1 MSMGRTIRIEYRNAD
16 AASGRLDD
24 DAAELVRLKV
34 DVIVA
39 APSPAIAAAKK
50 ATTTIPIVFLAL
62 PVDVC
67 FDVES
72 GHRSTHKASSDRWL
86 RWDTGIWNA
95 LEIKERDECPTQC

>member
-24 DAAELVRLKV
+24 DAPELVRLKV

-50 ATTTIPIVFLAL
+50 ATTRLMSAL
-62 PVDVC
+62 T
-67 FDVES
+67 S
-72 GHRSTHKASSDRWL
+72 KA
-86 RWDTGIWNA
+86 GIAPRTWPHLIA
-95 LEIKERDECPTQC
+95 G